1 MQWMEDS
8 ASHLQNLDISRLRG
22 EAPRH
27 ADPSHLNEST

>member
-22 EAPRH
+22 EALLTLTQ
-27 ADPSHLNEST
+27 AT